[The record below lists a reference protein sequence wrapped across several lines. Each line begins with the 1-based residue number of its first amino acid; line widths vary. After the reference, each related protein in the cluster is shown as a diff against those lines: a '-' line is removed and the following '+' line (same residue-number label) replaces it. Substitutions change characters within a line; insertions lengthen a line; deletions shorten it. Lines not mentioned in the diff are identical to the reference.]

1 MGKIL
6 KYLKRRDWLRILLC
20 VGLIVLQV
28 WLEVTMPEYTQ
39 KLAAAVSAGTI
50 EMGEV
55 WKNGG
60 LMIACAAGS
69 MIAAIICGWFVAHI
83 AADFAKTLREE
94 LFNKITSFGSAEIDR
109 FSTPSLITR
118 TTNDVVQMQML
129 VAMGLQVIVKAP
141 VMAVWAICKISS
153 TNLQWTLAVVITI
166 VAIIVML
173 ALVVGLCYPKF
184 KKIQK
189 LTDDLNDITR
199 ENIGGVR
206 VIRAYNAESYQEGK
220 FEKVNNAVT
229 KNNLF
234 TARTMGFLMPVMTFC
249 MSGLSLAINWIAAVL
264 LNDISGATT
273 AEMIAERAELFGD
286 MAAFFQYAL
295 QVVGAFMMLIM
306 IFIVLPRTMVSAK
319 RINEVLD
326 TVPSIRYSETEP
338 DVERKGEVEFR
349 NVSFDYADGGEKCI
363 ADISF
368 KVNKGETFAIIGATG
383 AGKTTLIS
391 LIPRFYDVTEGEMLI
406 DGVNVKDYPKETLQ
420 RKIALAPQKAALFKG
435 DVKSNVT
442 YGAQEEIPDDDP
454 RISRALAV
462 ANADFVSDLEQGV
475 HAEVAQGGTNF
486 SGGQKQRLSIARAV
500 FKDSEIIIFD
510 DTFSALDYK
519 TDMLVRREI
528 KNRLSDTTVIIVAQ
542 RIGTIKNAD
551 QILVL
556 DGGRAVGLGK
566 HDDLMKNCPV
576 YREIALS
583 QLSKE
588 EL

>member
-6 KYLKRRDWLRILLC
+6 KYLKRRDWLFIALC

-28 WLEVTMPEYTQ
+28 WLEITMPEYTQ
-39 KLAAAVSAGTI
+39 KLSAAVSAGAPK
-50 EMGEV
+50 MPEV

-60 LMIACAAGS
+60 LMLACAAGS
-69 MIAAIICGWFVAHI
+69 LAAAIVCGWFVSHI
-83 AADFAKTLREE
+83 AADFAKTLREK
-94 LFNKITSFGSAEIDR
+94 LFDKVTDFSNEEISR

-141 VMAVWAICKISS
+141 VMAVWAICKISA
-153 TNLQWTLAVVITI
+153 TNMQWTLAVAVTVIAI
-166 VAIIVML
+166 VVML
-173 ALVVGLCYPKF
+173 ALIVGLCYPKF

-189 LTDDLNDITR
+189 LTDDLNDVTR

-206 VIRAYNAESYQEGK
+206 VVRAYNAESYQEEK
-220 FEKVNNAVT
+220 FEKVNTAVT

-234 TARTMGFLMPVMTFC
+234 TARTMGFLTPVMTLC
-249 MSGLSLAINWIAAVL
+249 MSGLSLAIYWIAAVL
-264 LNDISGATT
+264 LNDISGATLT
-273 AEMIAERAELFGD
+273 ETILQRAELIGD
-286 MAAFFQYAL
+286 MAAFSQYAL

-326 TVPSIRYSETEP
+326 TVPSIAYPSEAP
-338 DVERKGEVEFR
+338 ASDIVGCIEFK
-349 NVSFDYADGGEKCI
+349 NVSFDYEDGGEKCI
-363 ADISF
+363 ENISF
-368 KVNKGETFAIIGATG
+368 QVKKGETFAIIGATG
-383 AGKTTLIS
+383 SGKTTLVN
-391 LIPRFYDVTEGEMLI
+391 LIPRFYDVTEGEVLI
-406 DGVNVKDYPKETLQ
+406 DGVNVKEYPKDVLQ
-420 RKIALAPQKAALFKG
+420 RKVSLAPQKAALFKG
-435 DVKSNVT
+435 DVKSNIT
-442 YGAQEEIPDDDP
+442 YGTQEEIADDDP
-454 RISRALAV
+454 RISRALTV
-462 ANADFVSDLEQGV
+462 AKADFVGELEQGI

-500 FKDSEIIIFD
+500 FKNSEIMIFD

-519 TDMLVRREI
+519 TDMLVRQEI
-528 KNRLSDTTVIIVAQ
+528 KNQLAGTTVVIVAQ

-556 DGGRAVGLGK
+556 DGGKVAGLGK
-566 HDDLMKNCPV
+566 HEELMQTCSV
-576 YREIALS
+576 YQEIALS